1 MWICLLSRR
10 ELIYEAL
17 DMIPVA
23 FHEAIQSCS
32 AIKDYKYQLQSLCLN
47 ERLVNI
53 AHKTVNAC
61 IIINN
66 VNVMISFCII
76 SQIRLCL
83 QFPPIRISCIP
94 GSALNT
100 FRPET
105 FFKKMRA
112 SLTIKIYL
120 NNSPI
125 LIRVPSYVKPRYKHA
140 SALYIV
146 TQYPFCNA

>member
-17 DMIPVA
+17 DMIPMA
-23 FHEAIQSCS
+23 FHVAIQSCS
-32 AIKDYKYQLQSLCLN
+32 AIKEYKYQLQSLCSN

-61 IIINN
+61 IIIDN
-66 VNVMISFCII
+66 VNVIISFCII
-76 SQIRLCL
+76 SLIRPCL
-83 QFPPIRISCIP
+83 QLPPIRISSIP

-105 FFKKMRA
+105 FFKKTRA
-112 SLTIKIYL
+112 SLTINIYL
-120 NNSPI
+120 NSSRI
-125 LIRVPSYVKPRYKHA
+125 LIRIPSYVKPRYKHA

-146 TQYPFCNA
+146 TQ